1 MAAAAEDADGAVAIV
16 FNCAVSERI
25 LDIALEA
32 AIETVVG
39 TKEGKDFVAR
49 DGVTAWLTN
58 KHASI
63 TKINDFGSNKI
74 INQ

>member
-1 MAAAAEDADGAVAIV
+1 LAAAAEDADGAVAIV
-16 FNCAVSERI
+16 FNC
-25 LDIALEA
+25 A